1 MMLFHEMYGAY
12 FRIAARVL
20 GEAPLNV
27 QRLQCIVAEEGFRD
41 SVLFV
46 PQKLIPQKDGS
57 DWGLLIRE
65 PDGTLSAVTK
75 HQPVMP
81 LTLLQKRWLKARL
94 SDPKMRLF
102 LDDETFAALSEK
114 LRDIRPLWEPDM
126 FRYTDSFSDGDDF
139 AAPAY
144 REHFRLLLRA
154 IREREVMYI
163 RFHSG
168 SGRRMEM
175 RYLPLAIEYSRKNDK
190 FRLFCCAV
198 RGGKLNGSGNIN
210 LGRIEQVRG
219 TGVRY
224 EGKVTAEDY
233 FRMRRCESPVTV
245 RVTTER
251 NAVERFLMEFS
262 SYEKHTERDVETGE
276 ITVQLRYDKQDE
288 TELLIRLLS
297 FGPVLEIMGPP
308 AFRAQAAERVMRQYA
323 LNQAAFS
330 AEP

>member
-27 QRLQCIVAEEGFRD
+27 QRLQYIVAEEGFRD

-57 DWGLLIRE
+57 DWGLLRQN

-75 HQPVMP
+75 HPPVMP

-139 AAPAY
+139 TAPAY

-154 IREREVMYI
+154 IREREVMNI

-198 RGGKLNGSGNIN
+198 RGGKLTGSGNIN
-210 LGRIEQVRG
+210 LGRIEQVCG

-323 LNQAAFS
+323 LNQEAAVHS
-330 AEP
+330 E

>member
-27 QRLQCIVAEEGFRD
+27 QRLQYIVAEEGFRD

-57 DWGLLIRE
+57 DWGLLRQN

-75 HQPVMP
+75 HPPVMP

-139 AAPAY
+139 TAPAY

-154 IREREVMYI
+154 IREREVMNI

-198 RGGKLNGSGNIN
+198 RGGKLTGSGNIN

-323 LNQAAFS
+323 LNQEAAVHS
-330 AEP
+330 E